1 GRRNSASATDALR
14 ELRHHFGES
23 YCAANF
29 WRPFF
34 YLSFCGVRA
43 RRLQRRA
50 STGSERVSTLNVQH
64 LIKTRIRRRNRL
76 AAQSGYRK
84 GRSGLTISRRD
95 SDRMNAT
102 HSGIDGYV
110 GNTPLIRLRRVS
122 ELTGCEILGK
132 AEFMNPAGSVK
143 DRAAYGIITD
153 AEAAGRLKPGAT
165 IVEGTA
171 GNTGIGLAVIGRAR
185 GYRTLIVIPNNQSP
199 EKMHLL
205 RTLGAEV
212 KAVPEKPYKDPENY
226 NHIARRLAEERGWVW
241 AKQFDKTANRAAHYR
256 STGPEIWK
264 QTEGKVS
271 AFVAAVGTGGTL
283 AGVSGY
289 LKEQNPKIAIVCAD
303 PYGAAMWSWFTN
315 GNLETNDGD
324 SIAEGIG
331 QGRVTKNIEG
341 LKVDRAYRIPDETGL
356 TIVYQLLRA
365 EALFLGLSS
374 GINVAGAARLAKESG
389 PGQTIFT
396 VLFDSGHKYQSTLFN
411 RDWLASNHLDPD
423 LPLESVLAR
432 ESLAQKPA
440 PFFVLL
446 GRRGCG

>member
-1 GRRNSASATDALR
+1 MT
-14 ELRHHFGES
+14 
-23 YCAANF
+23 
-29 WRPFF
+29 
-34 YLSFCGVRA
+34 
-43 RRLQRRA
+43 
-50 STGSERVSTLNVQH
+50 
-64 LIKTRIRRRNRL
+64 
-76 AAQSGYRK
+76 
-84 GRSGLTISRRD
+84 
-95 SDRMNAT
+95 AT
-102 HSGIDGYV
+102 HRALTPNAFGVDEYV
-110 GNTPLIRLRRVS
+110 GNTPLIRLRRLS

-153 AEAAGRLKPGAT
+153 AEQQGWLKPGAT

-185 GYRTLIVIPNNQSP
+185 GYRTVIVIPNNQSP

-226 NHIARRLAEERGWVW
+226 NHIARRLAEERGWFW
-241 AKQFDKTANRAAHYR
+241 ANQFDNTANRDAHYR

-264 QTEGKVS
+264 QTEGKVT

-283 AGVSGY
+283 AGVSAY
-289 LKEQNPKIAIVCAD
+289 LKEQNPNIEIVCAD

-341 LKVDRAYRIPDETGL
+341 IKVDRAYRVRDQSGL
-356 TIVYQLLRA
+356 TIVYQLLR
-365 EALFLGLSS
+365 EEGLFLGLSS
-374 GINVAGAARLAKESG
+374 GINVAGAARFAKESG
-389 PGQTIFT
+389 PGQTIVT
-396 VLFDSGHKYQSTLFN
+396 VLCDSGHKYQSTLFN

-423 LPLESVLAR
+423 LPVRSTLEL
-432 ESLAQKPA
+432 
-440 PFFVLL
+440 
-446 GRRGCG
+446 